1 MKKLILLICI
11 PAFVACQTFGG
22 GNEEETVAPSLE
34 LVGNQYQYVGTQLK
48 TSAKNG
54 KNFAAMNKAVA
65 ALQWDTVKT
74 LALQHLNAY
83 PGNNDAFLFL
93 SIAHA
98 GLAENSRARFFAEL
112 VLKSEPSN
120 AYALNI
126 LGVLKRNEA
135 VLPEDYRRALV
146 YFQLAR
152 QSAPQSP
159 TAILNAASLNLEI
172 GNFSEAKTDFRLAAE
187 KCGNCVNALVG
198 SALAAQSL
206 GLFDEAK
213 GLIAGVLKVDENN
226 ETAKLLQVGQLYYV
240 DREHEKGQAL
250 LAQLLQG
257 ERADSEV
264 LKEARSMM
272 NRIEASAH

>member
-1 MKKLILLICI
+1 MKKILFLVTLPLFIG
-11 PAFVACQTFGG
+11 CQTL
-22 GNEEETVAPSLE
+22 NNRTDEEAAAPSLE
-34 LVGNQYQYVGTQLK
+34 LVGSQYQYVGTMQRPN
-48 TSAKNG
+48 AKSG
-54 KNFAAMNKAVA
+54 KSFAAMNKSVA

-83 PGNNDAFLFL
+83 PGNSDAFLFL
-93 SIAHA
+93 AIAHA
-98 GLAENSRARFFAEL
+98 GLNENSRARFFAEL

-120 AYALNI
+120 AYALNL

-172 GNFSEAKTDFRLAAE
+172 GNFSEAKTDFKLAAE
-187 KCGNCVNALVG
+187 KCGSCVPALVG

-213 GLIAGVLKVDENN
+213 GLIAEVLKVDENN
-226 ETAKLLQVGQLYYV
+226 ETAKLLQVGQLYYI

-257 ERADSEV
+257 DRADSEV

-272 NRIEASAH
+272 NRIEATAH